1 MERIMEV
8 VMPAVLQLAGTILM
22 VGAGILGYQVKK
34 LYNQYIDTQVKKD
47 VVDTTVK
54 YVEQVYTDIHG
65 EEKLAKAIERA
76 SQLLNDQGIIV
87 SVDELEILIEA
98 AVNGFNGGFNKS
110 EVIDTS
116 TGE

>member
-1 MERIMEV
+1 MEQIMEV
-8 VMPAVLQLAGTILM
+8 VMPAVLQLVGTVLM
-22 VGAGILGYQVKK
+22 VMAGIIGYQVKK
-34 LYNQYIDTQVKKD
+34 IYNQYIDTQVKKD

-87 SVDELEILIEA
+87 SVDELETLIEA
-98 AVNGFNGGFNKS
+98 AVNGFNGGFNASVK
-110 EVIDTS
+110 E
-116 TGE
+116 